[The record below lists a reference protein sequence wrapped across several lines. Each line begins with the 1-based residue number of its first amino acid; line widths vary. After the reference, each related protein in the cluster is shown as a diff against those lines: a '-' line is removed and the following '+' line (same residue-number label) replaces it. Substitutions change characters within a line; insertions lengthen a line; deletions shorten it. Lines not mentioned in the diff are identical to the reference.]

1 MLEKFLGLFGFNT
14 QESYIGLHKLN
25 DSSNR
30 VQPQAKPQ
38 AKEELKL
45 SDLMRKSY

>member
-1 MLEKFLGLFGFNT
+1 MFKKILGIFGFST

-25 DSSNR
+25 STEDITE
-30 VQPQAKPQ
+30 QQTKTT

-45 SDLMRKSY
+45 SDLMRKI